1 MVDGG
6 AFDGDKA
13 YKDSKLCNV
22 LFTRELSKRLSASGA
37 KGVTVNCFS
46 PGLITKSGLFRNRE
60 CAVHLDGILFAES
73 RPNEP
78 ENPVVWLAE
87 KSMQKQWITSV
98 FSV

>member
-1 MVDGG
+1 MDGG

-22 LFTRELSKRLSASGA
+22 LFTRELSKRLKASGA

-60 CAVHLDGILFAES
+60 FGPWKHDRHAQSLD
-73 RPNEP
+73 P
-78 ENPVVWLAE
+78 ERGLVVANHSD
-87 KSMQKQWITSV
+87 KHFFV
-98 FSV
+98 